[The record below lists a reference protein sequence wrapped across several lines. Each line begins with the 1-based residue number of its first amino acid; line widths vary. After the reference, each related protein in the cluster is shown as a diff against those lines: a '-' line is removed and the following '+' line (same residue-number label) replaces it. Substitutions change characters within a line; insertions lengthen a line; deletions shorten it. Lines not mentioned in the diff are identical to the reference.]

1 VVYFFIFFLFKKKKK
16 KIFPLFEGVP
26 CTVIRSDQVHLTN
39 ERRLSPFLKLSHSPI
54 EEKEQRQGN
63 PYYVDTW
70 RNSGT
75 AASRLLFLVLVHI
88 AVSEVQALTKELVGF
103 SNKELK

>member
-1 VVYFFIFFLFKKKKK
+1 MLSLSNTITLPVFYLLKKTLH
-16 KIFPLFEGVP
+16 LFEGVP

-39 ERRLSPFLKLSHSPI
+39 KLFIAPI
-54 EEKEQRQGN
+54 EEEEQRQGN
-63 PYYVDTW
+63 PCYVDTW

-88 AVSEVQALTKELVGF
+88 AFSEVQALTKEPVGF
-103 SNKELK
+103 SNKEMK